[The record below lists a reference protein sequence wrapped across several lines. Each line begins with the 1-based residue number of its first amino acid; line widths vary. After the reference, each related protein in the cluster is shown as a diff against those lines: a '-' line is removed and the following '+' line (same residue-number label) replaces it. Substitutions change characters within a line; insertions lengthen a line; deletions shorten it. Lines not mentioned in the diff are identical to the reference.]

1 MTKILLATENFP
13 YGRGEKSFVQPELSR
28 LAKEYDATVISHA
41 DERQTA
47 EGKEEAWLPDGV
59 RVITHPRPKL
69 NGRDKLRALL
79 GFLTDR
85 ECWEEIKEI
94 FRGKKRRAA
103 RLYQSLSFYAQT
115 LADQR
120 MLIKSG
126 LLSGKEEIICYSFW
140 YDYYCYSM
148 VREKKKYPN
157 VRILSRTHGRDLYH
171 ERVPGGR
178 QPFRAQMERGM
189 DGIVFACAYGREYY
203 DRCVKSEAFPSE
215 KLYVCRLGTEP
226 ASRFM
231 PPHEDGPW
239 QLLSCSNVIPL
250 KRIERIIDGLS
261 LIDGISVCWTHIG
274 DGESMEAVRAYA
286 AEKLGKKENI
296 RYAFTGYMENVDAWY
311 RQKQVDCFITTSST
325 EGGCP
330 VSIQEAMS
338 YGVPIIGTDVGGI
351 TEMLDGNG
359 ILLSPDPCAA
369 EVAEAVC
376 RICGGEAQEQM
387 RMKKRSLSLWEEM
400 FSAEKCWRR
409 MRQTLEEAG
418 QKVCGE
424 RNGK

>member
-13 YGRGEKSFVQPELSR
+13 YGGGEKNFVLPELAR
-28 LAKEYDATVISHA
+28 LAKEYDVTVISHA
-41 DERQTA
+41 DEKRIA
-47 EGKEEAWLPDGV
+47 EGQEGIRLPDGV
-59 RVITHPRPKL
+59 RMVTHPRPHL
-69 NGRDKLRALL
+69 TRRDKLRALF

-85 ECWEEIKEI
+85 DGREELREIMRDRKE
-94 FRGKKRRAA
+94 RGT
-103 RLYQSLSFYAQT
+103 RLYQSLAFYAQA

-120 MLIKSG
+120 LLEKSG
-126 LLSGKEEIICYSFW
+126 LLSEKEEILYYSFW

-148 VREKKKYPN
+148 VREKRKYHG
-157 VRILSRTHGRDLYH
+157 VRIISRTHGRDLYH

-189 DGIVFACAYGREYY
+189 EGIVFACAYGRDYY
-203 DRCVKSEAFPSE
+203 DRCVKSRAFPSE
-215 KLYVCRLGTEP
+215 KLYVRRLGTEP
-226 ASRFM
+226 AARFM

-274 DGESMEAVRAYA
+274 DGGSMETVRAYA
-286 AEKLGKKENI
+286 GEKLGKKDNI
-296 RYAFTGYMENVDAWY
+296 SYTFAGYMEDVDAWY
-311 RQKQVDCFITTSST
+311 RRKQVDCFITTSST

-330 VSIQEAMS
+330 VSVQEAMS
-338 YGVPIIGTDVGGI
+338 YGIPVICTDVGGI

-359 ILLSPDPCAA
+359 ILLSADPRAA

-376 RICGGEAQEQM
+376 RICGGQKEEQM
-387 RMKKRSLSLWEEM
+387 RMKERSLFLWEEM
-400 FSAEKCWRR
+400 FSAQKCWQR
-409 MRQTLEEAG
+409 MRRTLEAASP
-418 QKVCGE
+418 KVCE
-424 RNGK
+424 DKIEK

>member
-13 YGRGEKSFVQPELSR
+13 YGGGEKNFVLPELVR
-28 LAKEYDATVISHA
+28 LAREYDVTVISHA
-41 DERQTA
+41 DARQIA
-47 EGKEEAWLPDGV
+47 EGQDGSLLPDGV
-59 RVITHPRPKL
+59 RVVTHPRPQL
-69 NGRDKLRALL
+69 GGWDKLRALA

-85 ECWEEIKEI
+85 DGRAEIRAILRSKQQ
-94 FRGKKRRAA
+94 RGMRF
-103 RLYQSLSFYAQT
+103 YQSLAFYAQT

-120 MLIKSG
+120 LLEKSG
-126 LLSGKEEIICYSFW
+126 LLSGKEEILYYSFW

-148 VREKKKYPN
+148 VREKRKYHG
-157 VRILSRTHGRDLYH
+157 VRIVSRTHGRDLYH

-189 DGIVFACAYGREYY
+189 EGVVFACAYGRDYY
-203 DRCVKSEAFPSE
+203 DRCVKSGALPSE

-250 KRIERIIDGLS
+250 KRIERIIDGLA
-261 LIDGISVCWTHIG
+261 LVDGISVCWTHIG
-274 DGESMEAVRAYA
+274 DGGSMENVRAYA
-286 AEKLGKKENI
+286 EEKLGKKENI
-296 RYAFTGYMENVDAWY
+296 SYTFAGYMGDVDAWY
-311 RQKQVDCFITTSST
+311 RHKQVDCFITTSST

-338 YGVPIIGTDVGGI
+338 YGVPVIGTDVGGI

-359 ILLSPDPCAA
+359 ILLSPDPCAT
-369 EVAEAVC
+369 EVAEAVG
-376 RICGGEAQEQM
+376 RICGGPGEELM
-387 RMKKRSLSLWEEM
+387 RMKERSLSLWEEM
-400 FSAEKCWRR
+400 FSAEKCWQR
-409 MRQTLEEAG
+409 MRRTLEEAEG
-418 QKVCGE
+418 KVCGE
-424 RNGK
+424 KSTV